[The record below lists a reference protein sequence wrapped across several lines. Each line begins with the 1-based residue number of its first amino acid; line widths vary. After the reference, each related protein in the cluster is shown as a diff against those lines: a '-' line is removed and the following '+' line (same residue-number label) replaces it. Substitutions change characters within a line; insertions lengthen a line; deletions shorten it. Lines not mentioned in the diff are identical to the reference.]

1 MLNSSER
8 IITTHAGSL
17 PRPEGLTPLISAR
30 ARGAD
35 YDKATL
41 DRMLLEGVDEVVRL
55 QIENGI
61 DSVNDGELSKTNF
74 TNYVRERLSGFESRP
89 LKAGETVAAM
99 NISARDFVDFPE
111 YFQTHDFFG
120 RPLPA
125 NQPLPEGVIGSG
137 GVQAGQV
144 NYTFCVEPLRY
155 TGHDYVQEDIRN
167 LRAAVDKY
175 KPAEAFLPANSP
187 GTIEHWL
194 RDDYYH
200 DEEKFL
206 FAIADAMHDEYKA
219 ITDAGFVL
227 QIDDPD
233 LPDGWQMFPDM
244 SVDDYNRYAML
255 RVEALNHALR
265 DCPED
270 QVRLHVCWG
279 SGHGPHVHD
288 IPLKDIAGTIFAVK
302 AGSYSIEASNARHE
316 WEWTVF
322 EDFKLPSGKS
332 LIPGVVGHHS
342 HFVEHPELVAQRI
355 VRYAELVGRENVL
368 AGTDCGLGNRV
379 AHPKICWAKFR
390 ALREGADIATRKL
403 WR

>member
-8 IITTHAGSL
+8 IVTTHAGSL
-17 PRPEGLTPLISAR
+17 PRPEGLTPLVMAR

-35 YDKATL
+35 YDKAALTKQL
-41 DRMLLEGVDEVVRL
+41 ADGVDEVVRL
-55 QIENGI
+55 QIECGI

-74 TNYVRERLSGFESRP
+74 TNYVRERLGGFETRALQP
-89 LKAGETVAAM
+89 GESVLAM
-99 NISARDFVDFPE
+99 NISARDFTDFPE
-111 YFQTHDFFG
+111 YFETHDFFG
-120 RPLPA
+120 RPIPQ

-137 GVQAGQV
+137 GVQAGQST
-144 NYTFCVEPLRY
+144 YTFCISPLKY
-155 TGHDYVQEDIRN
+155 IGEEFVQEDIRN
-167 LRAAVDKY
+167 LKTAVGKH
-175 KPAEAFLPANSP
+175 KPGEAFLPANSP

-194 RDDYYH
+194 RDAYYR

-233 LPDGWQMFPDM
+233 LPDGWQMFPNM
-244 SVDDYNRYAML
+244 SVAEYNKYAML

-265 DCPED
+265 DCPKD

-288 IPLKDIAGTIFAVK
+288 IPLRDIINVIFAVN

-322 EDFKLPSGKS
+322 EDVKLPEGTT
-332 LIPGVVGHHS
+332 LVPGVVGHHS

-355 VRYAELVGRENVL
+355 IRYTNLVGRENVL

-379 AHPKICWAKFR
+379 AHPKIAWAKFR
-390 ALREGADIATRKL
+390 ALSEGAAIATRKL
-403 WR
+403 WS